1 MFKRHLNC
9 LVQTVVLNTTVG
21 TPDLLRNMLD
31 SVVQIITQTVRFT
44 RDVLKDHCVEYSCI
58 GTPDLLQNS
67 RQIITFRKTVRFMCE
82 VLKKVVVC
90 ETVDQRQYI
99 SSLTVLAHYLILA
112 DYEDGLQYL
121 YTTANTPSTSLT
133 ALLPA
138 CSFRAF
144 LEDLLRVC
152 QIVMAN
158 IKKGKQD
165 NN

>member
-1 MFKRHLNC
+1 MAL
-9 LVQTVVLNTTVG
+9 
-21 TPDLLRNMLD
+21 
-31 SVVQIITQTVRFT
+31 
-44 RDVLKDHCVEYSCI
+44 
-58 GTPDLLQNS
+58 
-67 RQIITFRKTVRFMCE
+67 QIITFRKTVRFMCE

-133 ALLPA
+133 ALLSA

-152 QIVMAN
+152 QIVTAN
-158 IKKGKQD
+158 IKNGEQD